1 MAQIGLILGVA
12 GGAAKLSISLFSI
25 AAAIGTAGVEVRA
38 FASNASSLA
47 QVLTNLSD
55 ALVTKEPVSPKAK
68 TIADGLITLCQTI
81 LDDSNKLIKKLRPLV
96 ELTGSAQKR
105 VILRIRWVFEKSKFA
120 THVQSLEALKS
131 TLSLLIGTVNYSD
144 GVASNRPR
152 DIQISL
158 RLQLQNIASEEV
170 QNGNRVHQNVSRL
183 MQRERPHFTGNP
195 LKASQGSQPL
205 KLRRILNDSIN
216 GEEDESQSVDPGL
229 DSLSFEPS
237 EVEKSIIIHSKNVE
251 NEEEVEREFGI
262 EELDI
267 VTPYLEISLLQRRT
281 IQFATLALRA
291 EEDRATADD
300 INTPNDQG
308 SSNSR
313 DENRGSS
320 PPPPQFHMEHI
331 NGTAI
336 YNSGN
341 PESLD
346 QQQSVASSETTSE
359 AAEDAPTTKAE
370 VTNVE
375 YGSLKFT
382 DARGTKYTLP
392 LNDCKTW
399 EGMVNILREIYTS
412 DDYWGYEL
420 KSEVEKRNKS
430 GLKLGLQPFILL
442 GGTEYSIILPRHW
455 TSIVYSAYS
464 VTMRFDDPHLNAV
477 PDPRVEGL
485 QRLDD
490 PRLNAV
496 PDPRL
501 EGLQRSD
508 DPHIKALARVKGLQ
522 RLVAKVGLW
531 DKLVKKRR
539 DAD

>member
-1 MAQIGLILGVA
+1 
-12 GGAAKLSISLFSI
+12 
-25 AAAIGTAGVEVRA
+25 
-38 FASNASSLA
+38 
-47 QVLTNLSD
+47 
-55 ALVTKEPVSPKAK
+55 
-68 TIADGLITLCQTI
+68 
-81 LDDSNKLIKKLRPLV
+81 
-96 ELTGSAQKR
+96 
-105 VILRIRWVFEKSKFA
+105 
-120 THVQSLEALKS
+120 
-131 TLSLLIGTVNYSD
+131 
-144 GVASNRPR
+144 
-152 DIQISL
+152 
-158 RLQLQNIASEEV
+158 
-170 QNGNRVHQNVSRL
+170 
-183 MQRERPHFTGNP
+183 MQRESPLLTGNP
-195 LKASQGSQPL
+195 LKTSQGSQPL

-229 DSLSFEPS
+229 DSLSLEPS
-237 EVEKSIIIHSKNVE
+237 EVEKSIIVHSKNVE

-262 EELDI
+262 EDLDI

-313 DENRGSS
+313 DENRASS

-375 YGSLKFT
+375 YGSLMFI

-399 EGMVNILREIYTS
+399 EVSYLLLVFKLTYYSCVTT
-412 DDYWGYEL
+412 
-420 KSEVEKRNKS
+420 NKC
-430 GLKLGLQPFILL
+430 L
-442 GGTEYSIILPRHW
+442 
-455 TSIVYSAYS
+455 
-464 VTMRFDDPHLNAV
+464 
-477 PDPRVEGL
+477 
-485 QRLDD
+485 
-490 PRLNAV
+490 
-496 PDPRL
+496 
-501 EGLQRSD
+501 
-508 DPHIKALARVKGLQ
+508 
-522 RLVAKVGLW
+522 
-531 DKLVKKRR
+531 
-539 DAD
+539 

>member
-1 MAQIGLILGVA
+1 MAQIGLTIGVA

-55 ALVTKEPVSPKAK
+55 ALVTKEPISPKAK

-81 LDDSNKLIKKLRPLV
+81 LDDSSNLLKRLRPLV

-105 VILRIRWVFEKSKFA
+105 FILRIRWVFEKSKFA
-120 THVQSLEALKS
+120 THLQSLEALKS

-158 RLQLQNIASEEV
+158 RLQLQNVASEEI
-170 QNGNRVHQNVSRL
+170 QNSNRVHQNVSRL
-183 MQRERPHFTGNP
+183 MQRESPLLTGNP
-195 LKASQGSQPL
+195 LKESRESQPL
-205 KLRRILNDSIN
+205 KLRRIPDDSIN

-229 DSLSFEPS
+229 DSLSLEPS
-237 EVEKSIIIHSKNVE
+237 EVEKSIIVHSKNVE

-267 VTPYLEISLLQRRT
+267 VTPYLEISLLQQRT
-281 IQFATLALRA
+281 IQFATLVLRA

-300 INTPNDQG
+300 INAPNDQG
-308 SSNSR
+308 SSNSQDGTR
-313 DENRGSS
+313 LSN
-320 PPPPQFHMEHI
+320 PPPPQSHMEHM
-331 NGTAI
+331 NGTVI

-346 QQQSVASSETTSE
+346 QQQSVASSETASV
-359 AAEDAPTTKAE
+359 AAENVPTTKAE
-370 VTNVE
+370 VTNVA
-375 YGSLKFT
+375 YGSLLFT
-382 DARGTKYTLP
+382 DARGTRYTLP
-392 LNDCKTW
+392 LSDCKTW

-442 GGTEYSIILPRHW
+442 GGRDYAIILPRHW
-455 TSIVYSAYS
+455 TSIVHSAYS
-464 VTMRFDDPHLNAV
+464 VTMRFDDPRLNTVPDPRVEELQRFDDPRLNAV

-485 QRLDD
+485 QK
-490 PRLNAV
+490 
-496 PDPRL
+496 
-501 EGLQRSD
+501 SD
-508 DPHIKALARVKGLQ
+508 DPHIKALTRVKGLQ
-522 RLVAKVGLW
+522 GLVAKVRLW